1 MPLKNKWK
9 GMQSDRLAQTNQQ
22 HIAETEKIQSCK
34 KVIIP
39 EKNSFYSRMAIIE
52 LDCLNCIIN
61 KIDDR
66 RVTALSKCL

>member
-22 HIAETEKIQSCK
+22 HIAETEKRQSCK

-39 EKNSFYSRMAIIE
+39 EKNSFYFKMARIE
-52 LDCLNCIIN
+52 LDCLNCIIS